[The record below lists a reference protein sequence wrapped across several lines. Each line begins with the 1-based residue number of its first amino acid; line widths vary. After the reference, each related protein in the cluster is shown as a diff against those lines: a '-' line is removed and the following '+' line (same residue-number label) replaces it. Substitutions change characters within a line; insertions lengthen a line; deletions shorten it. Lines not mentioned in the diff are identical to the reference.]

1 MRRRR
6 RGSDAMRGLI
16 LVVFLWSPASLLAQS
31 TGNAPRELTE
41 QDIQRLRASV
51 AKSKD
56 RAAIAAA
63 EAERQR
69 QEDELKR
76 KQEELR
82 RQEESLAYDDG
93 DYYEESEPEPVVD
106 TASAIFNGFMKGAGD
121 ALARQREADAKQQR
135 FLSNLQREAEAVDR
149 QRQREL
155 ERQRL
160 AEERARLERQ
170 AEQQR
175 QLAAAQQRQASAS
188 GSGAGANGAS
198 GSAAAAAGGTATN
211 ALTAQQQAAK
221 AREETLRANVAAERK
236 RMAEE
241 RERTAAAERQRVA
254 GKPQVPATTTGVAPA
269 TPAAVSPTPKPVAEV
284 RDYGPAKA
292 WCRARRN
299 EMAKKTEY
307 QCMGPLQ
314 NLLSWY
320 PTLDAPLG
328 MAGCPGG
335 DGYAPTPEH
344 GGSSFNCGRKL
355 KVGDL
360 RMPTYDPYRGGGNP
374 ARVTAGD

>member
-1 MRRRR
+1 M
-6 RGSDAMRGLI
+6 
-16 LVVFLWSPASLLAQS
+16 QS
-31 TGNAPRELTE
+31 AC
-41 QDIQRLRASV
+41 
-51 AKSKD
+51 K
-56 RAAIAAA
+56 AAA
-63 EAERQR
+63 LLTLALWAVALPAQQTPRQLSEEDLTKLRRNVEAGKARRVEARRQAELQR
-69 QEDELKR
+69 Q
-76 KQEELR
+76 QEELR
-82 RQEESLAYDDG
+82 RQEEALAYEDD
-93 DYYEESEPEPVVD
+93 EPVVD
-106 TASAIFNGFMKGAGD
+106 TGSAFFGALIGTLGSEMEKKRQED
-121 ALARQREADAKQQR
+121 AQQR
-135 FLSNLQREAEAVDR
+135 RFLDNVRREAEAVDR
-149 QRQREL
+149 RRQRDL

-175 QLAAAQQRQASAS
+175 QLAAAQQRQSPASSSARATSSTATTGASA
-188 GSGAGANGAS
+188 GSN
-198 GSAAAAAGGTATN
+198 TM
-211 ALTAQQQAAK
+211 TAQQQ
-221 AREETLRANVAAERK
+221 REEALRANVAAERK
-236 RMAEE
+236 RLAEE
-241 RERTAAAERQRVA
+241 RERTAAAERERVMRPFVEA
-254 GKPQVPATTTGVAPA
+254 SNRQQALATTPA
-269 TPAAVSPTPKPVAEV
+269 TPASVFTTPKPVAEA

-299 EMAKKTEY
+299 EMAKQTEY

-335 DGYAPTPEH
+335 EGYTPTPEH

-374 ARVTAGD
+374 VRVTTGN